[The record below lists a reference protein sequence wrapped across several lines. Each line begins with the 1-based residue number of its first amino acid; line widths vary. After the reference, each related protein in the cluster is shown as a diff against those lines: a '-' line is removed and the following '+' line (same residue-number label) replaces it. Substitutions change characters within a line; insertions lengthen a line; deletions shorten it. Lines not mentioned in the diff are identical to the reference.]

1 MRTDVYARRVR
12 PGSTITSL
20 TPDRSARGY
29 FLSYLEMV
37 RENAK
42 LELPAGTSEA
52 IDDIVDYVY
61 EGARKQLSLVSPE
74 TAEKIRTLDDRD
86 DAQATFATLMEANK

>member
-29 FLSYLEMV
+29 FLSYVEMV
-37 RENAK
+37 RERAK
-42 LELPAGTSEA
+42 LDIPAETSDA

-61 EGARKQLSLVSPE
+61 EGARKQLSLVTLE
-74 TAEKIRTLDDRD
+74 TAETIRTLDDRD
-86 DAQATFATLMEANK
+86 DAQAAFATLMEATK